1 MISFDYSF
9 KQKTVKELQVGEFF
23 MLSKD
28 YESLFMKLG
37 NKVYIKSLIGED
49 LYYNSYDF
57 TKDDIAHVPDDK
69 VVIVCDV
76 DITVKPQV

>member
-9 KQKTVKELQVGEFF
+9 KQKKVRELKVGEFF

-37 NKVYIKSLIGED
+37 GKVYIKSLTGED

-57 TKDDIAHVPDDK
+57 IQNDIADVPDDRI
-69 VVIVCDV
+69 VIVCDV
-76 DITVKPQV
+76 DITVRPQI